1 MHPRI
6 VIDTSVLI
14 AGLRNRLGPSQ
25 RLLRLV
31 GEGDFETALSVP
43 LFLEY
48 QEVSKRL
55 VEDLDYTDE
64 EIDIV
69 LDYLCQSMQHYT
81 IDFLWRPFLKDGDD
95 DMVLE
100 LAVASSSQHIVTY
113 NVRDFQGCE
122 QFGITAVTPEQFL
135 ILLRRHT

>member
-1 MHPRI
+1 VYPRI

-31 GEGDFETALSVP
+31 GEGHFETALSVP

-55 VEDLDYTDE
+55 VEDMKYTDE

-69 LDYLCQSMQHYT
+69 LDYLCQSMQHYK
-81 IDFLWRPFLKDGDD
+81 IDYLWRPFLKDGDD

-100 LAVASSSQHIVTY
+100 LAVASNSRRIVTY
-113 NVRDFQGCE
+113 NIRDFQGCE

-135 ILLRRHT
+135 TYIRSQT

>member
-1 MHPRI
+1 MNPRV

-55 VEDLDYTDE
+55 VEDMDYTEE

-100 LAVASSSQHIVTY
+100 LAVASNSQRIVTY
-113 NVRDFQGCE
+113 NIRDFQGCE
-122 QFGITAVTPEQFL
+122 QFGITAVTPDQFL
-135 ILLRRHT
+135 AFLRGRS

>member
-48 QEVSKRL
+48 QEVCKRL

-69 LDYLCQSMQHYT
+69 LDYLCRSMQHYK

-100 LAVASSSQHIVTY
+100 LAVASSSRRIVTY
-113 NVRDFQGCE
+113 NIRDFEGCE
-122 QFGITAVTPEQFL
+122 RFGITAVTPEQFL
-135 ILLRRHT
+135 AFLRRHT